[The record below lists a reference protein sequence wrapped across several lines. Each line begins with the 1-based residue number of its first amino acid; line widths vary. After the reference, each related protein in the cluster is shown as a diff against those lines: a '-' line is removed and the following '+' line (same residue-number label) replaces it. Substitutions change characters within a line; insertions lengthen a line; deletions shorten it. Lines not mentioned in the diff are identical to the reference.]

1 MPAHKKET
9 VTSGYGV
16 RYRNDPEFREKCLQ
30 RLKEKVKCEVCGS
43 TVTKANIYRHKQSR
57 KHIRA
62 LEKLDPQEPEL
73 GEPSVM
79 ALGEPSVMAH
89 QHREPS
95 QMVAD
100 LKGTLEE
107 LKKKVAALERAI
119 KPSQEAV

>member
-62 LEKLDPQEPEL
+62 LERQEPAQLDPQEPAQL
-73 GEPSVM
+73 
-79 ALGEPSVMAH
+79 AHQEPSVMAH
-89 QHREPS
+89 QEPAS
-95 QMVAD
+95 VAD

-107 LKKKVAALERAI
+107 LKKKVAALEKAI
-119 KPSQEAV
+119 KPSQEKEAV